1 MLTSYF
7 HLWYLVKL
15 RFSMVSVWILSYF
28 YLHYMILLMSSMTNV
43 TDLLCFFLRYKP
55 SVAELF
61 SSLLLFFSPLHQG
74 SDFIIR
80 MYWPH
85 SRWQIWSTVTKR
97 PLSQPSV
104 PLTQRNTATSNQ
116 TTEPPQQPAS
126 RESQRKPPLS
136 APTRQPLI
144 STFLVCKGPGILR
157 FLSV

>member
-43 TDLLCFFLRYKP
+43 TDLLCFFLGISRVLLSYFHP
-55 SVAELF
+55 CYYFFRLSIREVI
-61 SSLLLFFSPLHQG
+61 SSSGCTDHIPDDK
-74 SDFIIR
+74 SEV
-80 MYWPH
+80 P
-85 SRWQIWSTVTKR
+85 WQSA

-116 TTEPPQQPAS
+116 TTEPPNS
-126 RESQRKPPLS
+126 
-136 APTRQPLI
+136 QPLARV
-144 STFLVCKGPGILR
+144 SGNPHSPHQLVNHLY
-157 FLSV
+157 LHSSSVKDQEF

>member
-43 TDLLCFFLRYKP
+43 TDLLCFFLDISRVLLSYFHP
-55 SVAELF
+55 CYYFFRLSIREVI
-61 SSLLLFFSPLHQG
+61 SSSGCTDHIPDDK
-74 SDFIIR
+74 SEV
-80 MYWPH
+80 P
-85 SRWQIWSTVTKR
+85 WQSA
-97 PLSQPSV
+97 PCLS
-104 PLTQRNTATSNQ
+104 
-116 TTEPPQQPAS
+116 PAS
-126 RESQRKPPLS
+126 PSHSVTPRPATKPQNPPTASLCESQRKPPLS